1 LSAPSLKGH
10 LLVASPRMSDEN
22 FDRTIVFLIEHN
34 HGAVGVVLN
43 RPGESAVQEH
53 LPGWWDLA
61 SPPAVVFRGGPV
73 QPTHAICLGISSDG
87 EPRAG
92 FQPILGELGVVDL
105 AKPPDEAGVV
115 RLRVFAGYSGW
126 APGQLEDELEA
137 GGWFVA
143 AAETSDV
150 VSTSP
155 GSLWRTV
162 LRRQADPALVALAG
176 YPADPS
182 LN

>member
-1 LSAPSLKGH
+1 
-10 LLVASPRMSDEN
+10 MSDDN

-34 HGAVGVVLN
+34 QGAVGVVIN
-43 RPGESAVQEH
+43 RPGESAVQKH
-53 LPGWWDLA
+53 LPDWWDLA

-73 QPTHAICLGISSDG
+73 QPTHAICLGIKPAG
-87 EPRAG
+87 EATEG
-92 FQPILGELGVVDL
+92 FQPIVGELGVVDL
-105 AKPPDEAGVV
+105 SKRPDETGVS

-143 AAETSDV
+143 GAEPSDV
-150 VSTSP
+150 VSASP
-155 GSLWRTV
+155 ASLWRTV
-162 LRRQADPALVALAG
+162 LRRQADPALVAMAAF
-176 YPADPS
+176 PSDPS